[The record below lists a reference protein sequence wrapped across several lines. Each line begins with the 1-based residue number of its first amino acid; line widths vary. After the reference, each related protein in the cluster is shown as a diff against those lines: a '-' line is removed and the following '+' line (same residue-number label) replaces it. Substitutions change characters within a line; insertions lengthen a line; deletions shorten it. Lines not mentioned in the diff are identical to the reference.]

1 MCVDDNFSKAVK
13 SHPFAKER
21 IRAARSFL
29 SVAFSCKEGKRC
41 ENTYICGKKVAGEIK
56 GAKAVVE
63 GEDKLG

>member
-13 SHPFAKER
+13 SHTFAKGR

-29 SVAFSCKEGKRC
+29 SVAFSCKGSKRC
-41 ENTYICGKKVAGEIK
+41 ENTYICSRKVAGEIK

>member
-13 SHPFAKER
+13 SHTFAKGR
-21 IRAARSFL
+21 IRAARGFL
-29 SVAFSCKEGKRC
+29 SVAFSSKGGKRC
-41 ENTYICGKKVAGEIK
+41 ENTYICGRKVAGGIK